1 MGNTRT
7 DIFCDF
13 FFFLVVGWGEK
24 ATCKSYL
31 PLHHITKGIIFKT
44 NVAIS
49 IKHLLHRQNIL
60 KTLSI
65 FMVAMD
71 VAY

>member
-13 FFFLVVGWGEK
+13 FFFFFVVGLGEL
-24 ATCKSYL
+24 SYL

-44 NVAIS
+44 NIAIS
-49 IKHLLHRQNIL
+49 VKHLLHRQNIL
-60 KTLSI
+60 KTLSM
-65 FMVAMD
+65 FMLATD

>member
-13 FFFLVVGWGEK
+13 FVVVVVVGLGK
-24 ATCKSYL
+24 LSYL
-31 PLHHITKGIIFKT
+31 PLHHVTKGIIFKT
-44 NVAIS
+44 NIAIS
-49 IKHLLHRQNIL
+49 VKHLLHRQNIL
-60 KTLSI
+60 KTLSM
-65 FMVAMD
+65 FMLATD

>member
-13 FFFLVVGWGEK
+13 VVVVVVVGLGEL
-24 ATCKSYL
+24 SYL
-31 PLHHITKGIIFKT
+31 PLHQVTKGIIFKT
-44 NVAIS
+44 NIAIS
-49 IKHLLHRQNIL
+49 VKHLLHRQNIL
-60 KTLSI
+60 KTLSM
-65 FMVAMD
+65 FMLATD

>member
-13 FFFLVVGWGEK
+13 VVVVVVVGLGEL
-24 ATCKSYL
+24 SYL
-31 PLHHITKGIIFKT
+31 PLHHVTKGIIFKT
-44 NVAIS
+44 NIAIS
-49 IKHLLHRQNIL
+49 VKHLLHRQNIL
-60 KTLSI
+60 KTLSM
-65 FMVAMD
+65 FMLATD

>member
-13 FFFLVVGWGEK
+13 FFFLVVGWGEL
-24 ATCKSYL
+24 SYL

-65 FMVAMD
+65 FMLAMD